1 MSLTSKRRARHSGG
15 DSSAAPS
22 REASISHD
30 AGFIP
35 AVPSAGITPRRRS
48 NAVIQRKDATPR
60 GRRSMHATELE
71 LAPPWWIVRHGGA
84 MHEFMSATLFVLALY
99 GCIAGPWQAA
109 FGDPSRAGGYHILDE
124 VCEAI
129 YLIVA
134 IPGTICT
141 SVHVEAKGTE
151 LVSLAALF
159 RIHVRERGFLLD
171 ISSFCWRLSALSVD
185 RSPGTVSF
193 TVRSCNFL
201 RLLRLHRILAQGDS
215 SNAVVSGFLGVG
227 KLFLVVLLNIHFTAC
242 LWLMVMEEFGGLRE
256 HEIRLPEF
264 QWDDSRYP
272 MVVQHTAFIHA
283 GQGSPSGENDAE
295 RIFLA
300 LLSPA
305 VQMFMS
311 VTFAHLVVLANRMS
325 IMSNRRMESMAFI
338 QAAMDSLSL
347 PKELQARIMRYHSY
361 IQTYHNPDMYDA
373 LLQNLPRDLNVE
385 MKRVI
390 FDRLLNESALLQDLE
405 DYDMGNLVQAFEEVV
420 VSPGD
425 CVIACGEEGDSMY
438 FIVKGQVEVFA
449 ESGQWVADKKSGDY
463 FGEVALLF
471 PHQVR
476 SAWVIA
482 KTFCVLA
489 RLDVDSFNKV
499 FEGYPDK
506 RVEMVRRLR
515 MMGPHV
521 RSVLKQDEVKAKVRE
536 TMQQAGEL
544 WDDWEDDSSDV
555 EDSRTSS
562 RASTLTG
569 MLRGALGNVAGF
581 VARRAGRSLSG
592 VSSTFR
598 DPVQQLGVPS
608 RSPSSVAGDDVR
620 AARDALA
627 AAASNAVAHRLP
639 SSDAESW
646 RGEGSLPAL
655 APHPEDPASSNSLAM
670 RPLSARQQQGTIS
683 ASSSFVGGG
692 RRPSAVSP
700 FKQRGIPLPPGRP
713 APWGLSDDLSNNRS
727 TDRSR
732 SMEPSLTQQKLA
744 SELQG
749 WHRSTQEKVTERLE
763 AVSDASS
770 RKLLE
775 EIRVVTEGYQKAMSL
790 QLGELRQEVFDE
802 LHQISQGSLV
812 KLGADL
818 QVLTQIVSRAFPAAT

>member
-1 MSLTSKRRARHSGG
+1 
-15 DSSAAPS
+15 
-22 REASISHD
+22 
-30 AGFIP
+30 
-35 AVPSAGITPRRRS
+35 
-48 NAVIQRKDATPR
+48 
-60 GRRSMHATELE
+60 
-71 LAPPWWIVRHGGA
+71 
-84 MHEFMSATLFVLALY
+84 
-99 GCIAGPWQAA
+99 
-109 FGDPSRAGGYHILDE
+109 
-124 VCEAI
+124 
-129 YLIVA
+129 
-134 IPGTICT
+134 
-141 SVHVEAKGTE
+141 
-151 LVSLAALF
+151 
-159 RIHVRERGFLLD
+159 
-171 ISSFCWRLSALSVD
+171 
-185 RSPGTVSF
+185 
-193 TVRSCNFL
+193 
-201 RLLRLHRILAQGDS
+201 
-215 SNAVVSGFLGVG
+215 
-227 KLFLVVLLNIHFTAC
+227 
-242 LWLMVMEEFGGLRE
+242 
-256 HEIRLPEF
+256 
-264 QWDDSRYP
+264 
-272 MVVQHTAFIHA
+272 
-283 GQGSPSGENDAE
+283 
-295 RIFLA
+295 
-300 LLSPA
+300 
-305 VQMFMS
+305 
-311 VTFAHLVVLANRMS
+311 
-325 IMSNRRMESMAFI
+325 
-338 QAAMDSLSL
+338 
-347 PKELQARIMRYHSY
+347 
-361 IQTYHNPDMYDA
+361 
-373 LLQNLPRDLNVE
+373 
-385 MKRVI
+385 
-390 FDRLLNESALLQDLE
+390 
-405 DYDMGNLVQAFEEVV
+405 
-420 VSPGD
+420 
-425 CVIACGEEGDSMY
+425 MY